1 MRSAGTPAWT
11 LIIVPPSATAS
22 KRRVGLKMRWF
33 VMLALLMSTVAT
45 LTWAWVSAEQR
56 VAEMIADR
64 LAAEQQTTLALR
76 DTLQL
81 LRSASVAER
90 VRNSP
95 PVDMMMPVTAEIT
108 SRFTR
113 SRFHPILQIFRAHR
127 GVDFGAA
134 SGTRIVAPAAGTV
147 VSSGWRI
154 GYGLTIEV
162 AHTGGVVTRY
172 AHCRS
177 SMVKRG
183 DHVAMGQAIATV
195 GSSGL
200 ATAPHLHFELLVRG
214 KQVDPVKFLASTH
227 TAPVSMPAAV
237 NK

>member
-1 MRSAGTPAWT
+1 MSSAGTPAWT

-22 KRRVGLKMRWF
+22 TRRVGLKMRWF
-33 VMLALLMSTVAT
+33 VMLAMLMSTVAA
-45 LTWAWVSAEQR
+45 LTWLWWSTDQRLAE
-56 VAEMIADR
+56 ITADR
-64 LAAEQQTTLALR
+64 LAAEQQATLALR
-76 DTLQL
+76 DTIAF

-95 PVDMMMPVTAEIT
+95 PAEMMMPVTAEIT
-108 SRFTR
+108 SRFSR

-127 GVDFGAA
+127 GVDFGATA
-134 SGTRIVAPAAGTV
+134 GTHIVAPAAGTV
-147 VSSGWRI
+147 VSVGWRI
-154 GYGLTIEV
+154 GYGLTLELS
-162 AHTGGVVTRY
+162 HNGGVVTRY

-177 SMVKRG
+177 ALVKAG
-183 DHVAMGQAIATV
+183 DHVAMGQAIGIV

-227 TAPVSMPAAV
+227 APSLTAAPEH
-237 NK
+237 K